1 MSCVLTCQLH
11 PHQAAIVPD
20 QLTNT
25 VPEQKDSVAQQL
37 QNTMEHVWT
46 LWERSDETERE

>member
-1 MSCVLTCQLH
+1 MSCVSTCQLH

-25 VPEQKDSVAQQL
+25 VSEQEDGFTQQL
-37 QNTMEHVWT
+37 QNTMEHVRT
-46 LWERSDETERE
+46 L

>member
-25 VPEQKDSVAQQL
+25 VPKQEDGVAQQL
-37 QNTMEHVWT
+37 QNTMEHMRT
-46 LWERSDETERE
+46 L